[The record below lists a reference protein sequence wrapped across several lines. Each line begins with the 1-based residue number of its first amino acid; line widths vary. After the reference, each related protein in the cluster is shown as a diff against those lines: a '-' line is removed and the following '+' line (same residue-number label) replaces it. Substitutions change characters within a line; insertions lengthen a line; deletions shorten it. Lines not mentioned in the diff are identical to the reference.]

1 MVELSRLEVWPAA
14 WWQKTS
20 GSLAGNRW
28 LWQRPSGGRQLMS
41 TTHGLGQSGTLCLRF
56 WFRRCGTHG
65 LMFKQLRF
73 RSRLPGTHWLWC
85 RLRWQV
91 SFRLGLQRTHRFK
104 QRSCGSS
111 VQFRQAPVQTG
122 PIACRQSGSGGL
134 AASSSN
140 RAGTMKRKNV
150 LWKTNLLSKPFIVTN
165 VSTWVNFNCSVF
177 FSIVSV
183 LWQD

>member
-20 GSLAGNRW
+20 GSLAGNQW

-134 AASSSN
+134 ATGQV
-140 RAGTMKRKNV
+140 R
-150 LWKTNLLSKPFIVTN
+150 WKEKMYFEKQIYYQSPL
-165 VSTWVNFNCSVF
+165 
-177 FSIVSV
+177 
-183 LWQD
+183 LWQMWVHGLILIVQYFSV